1 MQDIALE
8 CDGEPGAEVVIDP
21 DGDGN
26 LPASQISDPGGYV
39 FGAASYRGEGAAG
52 GATTR
57 YWNVAIGVD
66 ASALAAG
73 CVLTTEATADD
84 RDDESDGV
92 YVDGALAI
100 SGGVVYPFVA
110 WRANLGT
117 CTQHAV
123 NAGAEVTTAYTRTT
137 DGDHPFAHGYSRLPY
152 PPTASGAF
160 AGEEVARVQYAGGS
174 AYVALAGFG
183 DGTLA
188 VFNRDTEAADSTRLA
203 IYDSGG
209 SELLA
214 PTEFEPVVNFLA
226 ATSLPSGDV
235 AVAYQF
241 PDDQSGRVAVFDAS
255 GDAVLAPTQFARV
268 ASPVAA
274 LAAFPDGNMLALIRG
289 QVVLGDASS
298 VWAVVVAPNGAA
310 TAQTALATG
319 SGQLRSGATIA
330 LPTGDVLV
338 AYLVSTGGPL
348 GSTDVRA
355 AVIAADGS
363 VVGDPTTVG
372 AGSGNQGVV
381 AAAAL
386 GGGLVALFYQ
396 DGNRGG
402 AYVVV
407 DAAAAVVAGPT
418 VFLPANSS
426 PFYMSATDVAGGG
439 AIVTYR
445 RGAGNATEYQRVDA
459 TGALVG
465 APVATLPGGA
475 FYASYSAATTLSDG
489 TTVLAYART
498 PDGDPPYPAEL
509 LFLR

>member
-1 MQDIALE
+1 
-8 CDGEPGAEVVIDP
+8 
-21 DGDGN
+21 
-26 LPASQISDPGGYV
+26 
-39 FGAASYRGEGAAG
+39 
-52 GATTR
+52 
-57 YWNVAIGVD
+57 
-66 ASALAAG
+66 
-73 CVLTTEATADD
+73 
-84 RDDESDGV
+84 
-92 YVDGALAI
+92 
-100 SGGVVYPFVA
+100 
-110 WRANLGT
+110 
-117 CTQHAV
+117 
-123 NAGAEVTTAYTRTT
+123 
-137 DGDHPFAHGYSRLPY
+137 
-152 PPTASGAF
+152 
-160 AGEEVARVQYAGGS
+160 
-174 AYVALAGFG
+174 
-183 DGTLA
+183 
-188 VFNRDTEAADSTRLA
+188 
-203 IYDSGG
+203 
-209 SELLA
+209 
-214 PTEFEPVVNFLA
+214 
-226 ATSLPSGDV
+226 
-235 AVAYQF
+235 
-241 PDDQSGRVAVFDAS
+241 
-255 GDAVLAPTQFARV
+255 
-268 ASPVAA
+268 
-274 LAAFPDGNMLALIRG
+274 MLALIRG